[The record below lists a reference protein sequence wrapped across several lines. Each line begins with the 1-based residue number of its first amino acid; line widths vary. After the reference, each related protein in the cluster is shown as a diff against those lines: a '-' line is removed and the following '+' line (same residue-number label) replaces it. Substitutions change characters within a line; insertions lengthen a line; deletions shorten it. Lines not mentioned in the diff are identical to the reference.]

1 MLRKPLW
8 VDCIAAAIAGVLVLA
23 LSGWLSRLHALPRD
37 LLLFIGVVNLLYA
50 CYSFS
55 LARRAT
61 RALWQIKLLVYANA
75 GWALACLG
83 IVMAFRSTISPFGIL
98 HLVGEAVFVGGLA
111 AVEWHQRARLSDT

>member
-1 MLRKPLW
+1 M
-8 VDCIAAAIAGVLVLA
+8 LA

-61 RALWQIKLLVYANA
+61 RAMWQIKLLVYANA

-83 IVMAFRSTISPFGIL
+83 IIVAFRGTISPFGIL
-98 HLVGEAVFVGGLA
+98 HLAGEAAFVGWLA
-111 AVEWHQRARLSDT
+111 AVEWHQRVQLASTAAR